1 MVSEKMSSPHV
12 TNFVSAALVLWRATE
27 SPTPRCMT
35 EEEFKETVMPLRQP
49 MYGCAASILGN
60 RDDALDALQDAL
72 TGLWEHR
79 PNLRKAEDIKAYCL
93 AAVRNSALKVLS
105 KRRSEG
111 TGLQVDEL
119 FTLAVADNP
128 DAEEDLEIARQGIA
142 SLSESQRKVLL
153 LRSLS
158 GLSHD
163 EISRSV
169 GTSTANVRQ
178 ILSRAR
184 KALQNYIDNYEKK
197 R

>member
-1 MVSEKMSSPHV
+1 
-12 TNFVSAALVLWRATE
+12 
-27 SPTPRCMT
+27 MT

-79 PNLRKAEDIKAYCL
+79 RNLRKAEDIKAYCL

-105 KRRSEG
+105 RRHPEDM
-111 TGLQVDEL
+111 QVDEL
-119 FTLAVADNP
+119 FTLTVADNP

-184 KALQNYIDNYEKK
+184 KALQNFIDNYEKK